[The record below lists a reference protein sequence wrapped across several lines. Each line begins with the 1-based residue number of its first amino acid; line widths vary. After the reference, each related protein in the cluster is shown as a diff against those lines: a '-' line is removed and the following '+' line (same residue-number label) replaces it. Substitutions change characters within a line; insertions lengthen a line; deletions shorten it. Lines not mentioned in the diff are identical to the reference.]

1 MSSIIVK
8 VPRATV
14 QTLLASLNSMSKIS
28 PVFKL
33 LDCADVKDTVNSPS
47 SSSAVANGKS
57 VNTLA
62 GFASFKF
69 PATVG
74 LLISISISQS
84 SITKGSLLS
93 SVTYT
98 LNDAVSPLTT
108 VHATDLGSNGNNES
122 TINGIENST
131 VFDNFLA
138 SEFRSMRYIIS
149 IKKTSGGA
157 NKYYATEMNILVDGA
172 DVSVSEYAT
181 MDNDGNIGTISVS
194 RAGDTV
200 SLTVLPVGGQTP
212 ITLRYMRMGLKA

>member
-1 MSSIIVK
+1 MA
-8 VPRATV
+8 RT
-14 QTLLASLNSMSKIS
+14 SL
-28 PVFKL
+28 
-33 LDCADVKDTVNSPS
+33 
-47 SSSAVANGKS
+47 SAVKALFQTGDRPTELNYID
-57 VNTLA
+57 
-62 GFASFKF
+62 
-69 PATVG
+69 
-74 LLISISISQS
+74 LIDTAAAQ
-84 SITKGSLLS
+84 
-93 SVTYT
+93 
-98 LNDAVSPLTT
+98 
-108 VHATDLGSNGNNES
+108 ATDLGSNGNNES

-157 NKYYATEMNILVDGA
+157 NKYYATEMNILVDGE